1 MAPNLTGPGGRLFAD
16 PTPGPDEMSFQQN
29 NVSAK
34 YYSSAY
40 YLAHKS
46 QVQPIPRRPTISR

>member
-40 YLAHKS
+40 YLAHIRFS
-46 QVQPIPRRPTISR
+46 RYRGGATISR